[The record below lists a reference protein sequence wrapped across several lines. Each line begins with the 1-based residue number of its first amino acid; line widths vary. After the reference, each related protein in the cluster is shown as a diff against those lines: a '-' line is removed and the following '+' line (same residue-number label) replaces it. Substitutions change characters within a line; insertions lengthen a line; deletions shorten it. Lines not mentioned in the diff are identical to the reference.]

1 LIDIDWAWMVDHLD
15 ELLARTV
22 QHIWLTLIA
31 VGIGFVI
38 SFALAILAV
47 RRRSTYGPIL
57 GITDILYTIPSLA
70 LFAAL
75 VSVTGITLLTVEI
88 PLVMYTLVIFVRN
101 IAAGFDSV
109 PIEVLEAANGIGYTR
124 TQRLWRVEVPL
135 AVPLI
140 VAGLRLATVSTI
152 GLVTVSSILG
162 DSFGGLGFF
171 ILEGYHR
178 SFPTE
183 LYFGAIPSILLAL
196 VFDVLLVR
204 LQARA
209 TPWQSAPSA
218 ATDEYSSN
226 MVASL

>member
-1 LIDIDWAWMVDHLD
+1 MAGHLD
-15 ELLARTV
+15 DLVGRTL
-22 QHIWLTLIA
+22 QHIWLTAIA
-31 VGIGFVI
+31 VGIGFLI
-38 SFALAILAV
+38 SFALAVLAI

-57 GITDILYTIPSLA
+57 ATSDILYTIPSLA

-88 PLVMYTLVIFVRN
+88 PLTMYTLVIFVRN
-101 IAAGFDSV
+101 MTAGFDSV
-109 PIEVLEAANGIGYTR
+109 PPDVLEAASGLGYTGM
-124 TQRLWRVEVPL
+124 QRLWRVEVPL

-171 ILEGYHR
+171 ILEGYRR

-183 LYFGAIPSILLAL
+183 LYFGAIPSILLA
-196 VFDVLLVR
+196 VAADLLLAR
-204 LQARA
+204 LQRRI
-209 TPWQSAPSA
+209 TPWTHDAEPVPA
-218 ATDEYSSN
+218 
-226 MVASL
+226 

>member
-1 LIDIDWAWMVDHLD
+1 VIDIDFAWMLDHLD

-22 QHIWLTLIA
+22 QHIWLTAIA
-31 VGIGFVI
+31 VAIGFVI
-38 SFALAILAV
+38 SFVLAIVAV

-75 VSVTGITLLTVEI
+75 VSITGISVLTVEI
-88 PLVMYTLVIFVRN
+88 PLVMYTLIIFVRN

-109 PIEVLEAANGIGYTR
+109 PVDVLEAADGMGYSR
-124 TQRLWRVEVPL
+124 TQRTWRVEVPL

-152 GLVTVSSILG
+152 GLVTVTSILG

-171 ILEGYHR
+171 ILEGYRR

-183 LYFGAIPSILLAL
+183 LYFGAIPSIILAI
-196 VFDVLLVR
+196 VFDLAFVR
-204 LQARA
+204 LQRRI
-209 TPWQSAPSA
+209 TPWSRPVAEAPGTLVGA
-218 ATDEYSSN
+218 AP
-226 MVASL
+226 